1 MVPDEGV
8 DLRPVDKLIL
18 GYLGFVTLVILSRGS
33 IVESGNAW
41 LLGMH
46 LLVGALIFLFTRIQP
61 EHRAGTFLRDLYPL
75 LLLLPLYGEIGVLS
89 AQVGPDVVLAHDAT
103 VQRWEATL
111 FGGQPSFDW
120 IRRSPSVWWSAV
132 SHLAYFAY
140 YVIVV
145 LGPLLLLVRGRR
157 LAGRSVLF
165 ATMIAFIACYV
176 VFVLYPV
183 AGPYYAF
190 PHPTGPVRDVWAA
203 RLVYGVLS
211 LGSSFGAAFP
221 SSHVAATVAATLG
234 VLHYWRPLGWA
245 FAGLAMLL
253 TVGTVYCQMHYAID
267 ATTGV
272 LVGIGAWMAG
282 RRV

>member
-1 MVPDEGV
+1 M
-8 DLRPVDKLIL
+8 RPVDKLIL
-18 GYLGFVTLVILSRGS
+18 GYLGFVTLVILVRGS
-33 IVESGNAW
+33 IVESGNAF

-46 LLVGALIFLFTRIQP
+46 LLVGALIFLLTRIQP
-61 EHRAGTFLRDLYPL
+61 QHRAGTFLRDLYPL

-89 AQVGPDVVLAHDAT
+89 TQVGPDLVLAHDAT

-120 IRRSPSVWWSAV
+120 IRRSPSVWGSAV
-132 SHLAYFAY
+132 FHLAYFAY
-140 YVIVV
+140 YTIVV
-145 LGPLLLLVRGRR
+145 LGPLLLLVRGQRPAAHR
-157 LAGRSVLF
+157 VLF

-183 AGPYYAF
+183 AGPYYTF
-190 PHPTGPVRDVWAA
+190 PPPTGPVRDVWAA

-234 VLHYWRPLGWA
+234 VWHYWRSLGWA
-245 FAGLAMLL
+245 FAGLAILL
-253 TVGTVYCQMHYAID
+253 TVGTVYCQMHYAVD
-267 ATTGV
+267 AIGGV
-272 LVGIGAWMAG
+272 VVGMGAWAVG
-282 RRV
+282 HRVDA